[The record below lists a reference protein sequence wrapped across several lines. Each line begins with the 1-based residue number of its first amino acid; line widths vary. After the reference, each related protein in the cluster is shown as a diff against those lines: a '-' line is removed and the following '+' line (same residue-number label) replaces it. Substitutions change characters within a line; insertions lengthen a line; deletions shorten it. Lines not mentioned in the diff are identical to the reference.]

1 MGKVILTII
10 ALGHI
15 ALAQNFISQKS
26 DTLFPVESKYIYK
39 SIDDVKIITSD
50 NNLTSLSNLWNKK
63 PFLLTLIFSRC
74 AGICSPLISSLKFS
88 IEKITGNEREKNF
101 YIVVLS
107 FDTADTPEDM
117 DAFKKDLNLSE
128 RNDWIFGIFADKEK
142 IKKFTDELGFWFN
155 WIDSIGQYD
164 HPGIVVGIRDGKIVR
179 ILVGGEITVVKLREV
194 IDEIEGNFVPFY
206 EIQKNVAFRCL
217 NYDPET
223 GKIKIGIGTLI
234 MFIPAFFTFFITF
247 TIFIFSGKI
256 HKQNQKSK
264 NKTGDTKMRAK
275 FFKAFTLLFAVISLT
290 NYVYSIPLFA
300 RKYNRSCF
308 TCHTT
313 PPMLNEFGRRFQSNG
328 YQLPG
333 TVESTPIWMSNQLP
347 FAAML
352 HSMFTWTKE
361 EMGTEKKSTFTFART
376 GADIFTAGTLG
387 KHLSYFAA
395 VVVDPAE
402 GGGYEAAVEVA
413 HVIYNNILPMSNLNL
428 KFGSFRL
435 DLPYPVNLALSE
447 AGYLVYEYAS
457 EVKANGQVEAEFSL
471 AEPQLGVSAY
481 GFLPQ
486 VLDGLRYEIA
496 LVNGTNVNEDIDN
509 TPDLYFRVNQSI
521 WINNAPFRAGILY
534 YLGTMKGSQQEN
546 KFNRFGFDAEVYD
559 PWTKKVNVF
568 FQYLTATDKIGDEER
583 KMNGGFI
590 GANVFI
596 LPEKVAG
603 FTRYDFMKVGD
614 EKTNQIT
621 IGLRYHFAPNVFLTG
636 EYSWMKQDTK
646 SEMGMPMTMKMQM
659 FMLMTHFLF

>member
-1 MGKVILTII
+1 MKKSGKFLI
-10 ALGHI
+10 AFI
-15 ALAQNFISQKS
+15 ALAC
-26 DTLFPVESKYIYK
+26 L
-39 SIDDVKIITSD
+39 
-50 NNLTSLSNLWNKK
+50 
-63 PFLLTLIFSRC
+63 
-74 AGICSPLISSLKFS
+74 AG
-88 IEKITGNEREKNF
+88 N
-101 YIVVLS
+101 
-107 FDTADTPEDM
+107 
-117 DAFKKDLNLSE
+117 
-128 RNDWIFGIFADKEK
+128 
-142 IKKFTDELGFWFN
+142 
-155 WIDSIGQYD
+155 
-164 HPGIVVGIRDGKIVR
+164 
-179 ILVGGEITVVKLREV
+179 
-194 IDEIEGNFVPFY
+194 
-206 EIQKNVAFRCL
+206 
-217 NYDPET
+217 
-223 GKIKIGIGTLI
+223 
-234 MFIPAFFTFFITF
+234 
-247 TIFIFSGKI
+247 
-256 HKQNQKSK
+256 
-264 NKTGDTKMRAK
+264 
-275 FFKAFTLLFAVISLT
+275 
-290 NYVYSIPLFA
+290 VYSIPLFA

-352 HSMFTWTKE
+352 SSTFSWTKE
-361 EMGTEKKSTFTFART
+361 ETNGEKKSTFTFART

-447 AGYLVYEYAS
+447 SGYLVYEYAS
-457 EVKANGQVEAEFSL
+457 EVEVGGNVQAEFSL

-509 TPDLYFRVNQSI
+509 TPDLYVRLNQSV
-521 WINNAPFRAGILY
+521 WVNNAPFRAGILY
-534 YLGTMKGSQQEN
+534 YLGKMKGSEQEN
-546 KFNRFGFDAEVYD
+546 KFNRFGFDAELYD
-559 PWTKKVNVF
+559 PWTKKVNVY
-568 FQYLTATDKIGDEER
+568 FQYLTATDKITGGEEK

-596 LPEKVAG
+596 LPEKLAG
-603 FTRYDFMKVGD
+603 YTRYDFIKAGD
-614 EKTNQIT
+614 QKTNQIT
-621 IGLRYHFAPNVFLTG
+621 LGLRYHFLPNVFLTA
-636 EYSWMKQDTK
+636 EYSRQTNTAIKVQTFVLK
-646 SEMGMPMTMKMQM
+646 G
-659 FMLMTHFLF
+659 FYLF